1 MHLIKNDGP
10 IANMASQ
17 LGRLLIYGD
26 YGLFFCSGRVPWYNP
41 VIKT

>member
-1 MHLIKNDGP
+1 MHLIKNDEP

-26 YGLFFCSGRVPWYNP
+26 YGFFFALDVFRG
-41 VIKT
+41 ITQ

>member
-10 IANMASQ
+10 IANIASQ
-17 LGRLLIYGD
+17 FMEITAY
-26 YGLFFCSGRVPWYNP
+26 FCSGRVPWYNP

>member
-10 IANMASQ
+10 IANVASQ

-26 YGLFFCSGRVPWYNP
+26 YGLFLLWTCSV
-41 VIKT
+41 V